1 MRERKSLPE
10 SELDI
15 MLVIWYEEKKEGEG
29 VTAPR
34 ILEKLERPLTA
45 SALHS
50 YLKRLE
56 ERGYLRC
63 EKAGR
68 VNRYVPL
75 ISEEE
80 YQRQES
86 GGILERLYGGS
97 LKAFTAALWDGGE
110 LSLGDLDEMRDFLDE
125 LSWRR
130 R

>member
-1 MRERKSLPE
+1 MKERKNLPE
-10 SELDI
+10 AELDI
-15 MLVIWYEEKKEGEG
+15 MLVIWYEEKKAGEG